1 MTELEQ
7 AIEIA
12 VGLHGAIT
20 RNDSGFIACF
30 SDALTAESYIVL
42 IEEFES
48 LTADRQDRCVVVI
61 KVSSLM

>member
-20 RNDSGFIACF
+20 RNDAGFVACF
-30 SDALTAESYIVL
+30 SDALTAESYILLVEDL
-42 IEEFES
+42 KS
-48 LTADRQDRCVVVI
+48 LTAARQDSCVVVI

>member
-12 VGLHGAIT
+12 VGLHGTIT

-30 SDALTAESYIVL
+30 SDVLTAESHIVL
-42 IEEFES
+42 VEDFES

>member
-30 SDALTAESYIVL
+30 SEYFDG
-42 IEEFES
+42 
-48 LTADRQDRCVVVI
+48 
-61 KVSSLM
+61 